1 MGRSPTTC
9 TRDLYIGAIKW
20 RWHAATYASGII
32 RVRLGALLE

>member
-1 MGRSPTTC
+1 M
-9 TRDLYIGAIKW
+9 GAIKW